1 MTRGII
7 RLAAA
12 LTGLLAFAGCDDAAP
27 EAPAPEAPAI
37 ETAAPEAPAQPAL
50 REVMMGHFE
59 RADRG
64 RAALIRGDIEEA
76 RESMQWLAT
85 HDLGGTIPEA
95 LRPHFAAMQA
105 SAASFGEASTLR
117 DAGVAFA
124 RTLTHCGSCHQE
136 AGAGPTFA
144 MPPLPEG
151 DDMPAHM
158 RRHRWGADRMWEG
171 LVTSS
176 DDIFREG
183 GNALTGTPL
192 DAHVF
197 PEGAVDLEQAQA
209 LATHVHELGAQAAA
223 ATDADG
229 RVTAYGHFLAT
240 CASCHRALG
249 VGDVVQAAEGQE

>member
-1 MTRGII
+1 MIRGIF
-7 RLAAA
+7 RFAAA
-12 LTGLLAFAGCDDAAP
+12 LLGLLALAGCDDGDT
-27 EAPAPEAPAI
+27 EAPAAEAPAA
-37 ETAAPEAPAQPAL
+37 ESAPPEEPAAAPL
-50 REVMMGHFE
+50 GEVMMGHFD
-59 RADRG
+59 RADRA
-64 RAALIRGDIEEA
+64 RTALIRGDIEAA

-85 HDLGGTIPEA
+85 HDLGGSIPEP

-105 SAASFGEASTLR
+105 SAATFGQAATLR

-124 RTLTHCGSCHQE
+124 RTLTHCGACHAE

-151 DDMPAHM
+151 EGMQAHM
-158 RRHRWGADRMWEG
+158 RRHRWAADRMWEG

-183 GNALTGTPL
+183 GGALTGTPL

-209 LATHVHELGAQAAA
+209 LATHVHELGATAAEA
-223 ATDADG
+223 SDAEA
-229 RVTAYGHFLAT
+229 RVTTYGHFLAT
-240 CASCHRALG
+240 CAGCHRALG
-249 VGDVVQAAEGQE
+249 VGPAVQAAEGQE